1 MLKPSKLNP
10 DSLKNGHGPWLI
22 AIVTLLMG
30 VYCLTMSPTVTMED
44 SGLFI
49 TAAYF
54 GGIAHPP
61 GYPLYVMLGQLFV
74 LIPFGSAALKVHI
87 LSAVIATAACCCL
100 YACLVIL
107 TRNRLIAFIAA
118 LSYGLS
124 ATFWSFAIRAEV
136 YTLNAFFF
144 FAILALCLKL
154 NESYDS
160 RWLFFT
166 AFLFGLSLTNHWPLI
181 LLTSGTFVILLF
193 QYVRQMLS
201 PRVMAG
207 GIICLGLGL
216 LPYLYLII
224 RSYMGTY
231 ISSFDLVFNLPDLW
245 WYISRRIY
253 PGNRVDILFSEQLS
267 QVVQYAGYF
276 MQRFALHEISPL
288 GFATSILGMGVLWL
302 RFPRKVFFSLL
313 LGFLSSTVFL
323 KFFHYDIY
331 DEYNRE
337 TFLGYQLVPF
347 GVAVLTGGLFL
358 HRVME
363 TQLLSEVKRRML
375 AVGLG
380 GAILVLS
387 FSANLQQN
395 NMGRDTFAF
404 DYAEILLKYL
414 PSEAVLMVEGDLD
427 TGPVM
432 VAHLIDGVREDVR
445 LYAQSGWFLGN
456 RLYSARHENSFE
468 ANLILKKFINQQ
480 KTVYMPFLHGQFSD
494 MLRKHFHIANNG
506 LFSRVSVSPAPFETS
521 AALLDDVR
529 DFLTR
534 QMSGDYKDHWTAY
547 RSKIVSNFCQLLINN
562 GEEHPIFQE
571 YPACQ
576 ALFADKLFR
585 ERQFRRLADMLNSM
599 IDTVDPVSF
608 TQKQWMAVNHFYFLS
623 RMEMINQE
631 IANDPQTPQSL
642 ALMIQPVVNRIYPF
656 IEKSE
661 GCHEQLISD
670 LLRVKAQVP
679 GVNVNTRFLKRRFQN
694 CEQLQPLIKHIGSL
708 PQ

>member
-1 MLKPSKLNP
+1 M
-10 DSLKNGHGPWLI
+10 
-22 AIVTLLMG
+22 AIVMSLMG
-30 VYCLTMSPTVTMED
+30 VYCLTMSPAVTMED

-49 TAAYF
+49 SAAYF

-61 GYPLYVMLGQLFV
+61 GYPLYVMLGKLFV
-74 LIPFGSAALKVHI
+74 LIPIGSTALKVHL
-87 LSAVIATAACCCL
+87 LSAVVATAACCCL
-100 YACLVIL
+100 YASQVIL

-154 NESYDS
+154 NEVFD
-160 RWLFFT
+160 RRLLLLT

-181 LLTSGTFVILLF
+181 LLTSGTFAILLF
-193 QYVRQMLS
+193 QYVRQIFS
-201 PRVMAG
+201 PRMMAA
-207 GIICLGLGL
+207 GIFCLGLGL
-216 LPYLYLII
+216 LPYLYMII

-231 ISSFDLVFNLPDLW
+231 ISSFDLVYDLPDLW

-253 PGNRVDILFSEQLS
+253 PGNRVDILVSEQLN

-276 MQRFALHEISPL
+276 LQRFAFHEISLL
-288 GFATSILGMGVLWL
+288 GFITSVLGMVILWL
-302 RFPRKVFFSLL
+302 RFPRRIFFSLL
-313 LGFLSSTVFL
+313 LAFLSSTVFL
-323 KFFHYDIY
+323 KVLHYDIY
-331 DEYNRE
+331 NEYNRE

-347 GVAVLTGGLFL
+347 GVAALTGGLFL
-358 HRVME
+358 NWVAE
-363 TQLLSEVKRRML
+363 IQLFSEVKRRIL
-375 AVGLG
+375 VIGLG
-380 GAILVLS
+380 GAILVGS

-395 NMGRDTFAF
+395 NMRRDTFAL
-404 DYAEILLKYL
+404 DYARTLLKHL
-414 PSEAVLMVEGDLD
+414 PSEAILMVEGDLD

-432 VAHLIDGVREDVR
+432 VAHLIKGVRKDVR
-445 LYAQSGWFLGN
+445 LYAQSGWFMGN
-456 RLYSARHENSFE
+456 RLYSARHENSLE
-468 ANLILKKFINQQ
+468 ANLILKQFIKQQ
-480 KTVYMPFLHGQFSD
+480 KTVYMPFLHGQFSN
-494 MLRKHFHIANNG
+494 MLRKNFHIADNG
-506 LFSRVSVSPAPFETS
+506 LYFRVSVAPAPFDPP
-521 AALLDDVR
+521 AALLDDSR

-534 QMSGDYKDHWTAY
+534 QMSGDYKEHWTAY
-547 RSKIVSNFCQLLINN
+547 RSKIVSKFCQLLVNN
-562 GEEHPIFQE
+562 GEDHPIFQE

-642 ALMIQPVVNRIYPF
+642 ALMIQPVVDRIYPF

-679 GVNVNTRFLKRRFQN
+679 GIDVNIRFLKRRFQN
-694 CEQLQPLIKHIGSL
+694 CEQLQPLIKKIGSL
-708 PQ
+708 PL